1 MYHASL
7 FVQVLQSLGDLDN
20 DVSREILAE
29 VGQPDDLVEELAA
42 RAQLENDI
50 VVLSRFCE
58 VDELNDIRVI

>member
-1 MYHASL
+1 
-7 FVQVLQSLGDLDN
+7 LDN